1 MKILVRQAMIADPN
15 SAFNGQV
22 ADILIDGEQIITIA
36 PHITET
42 ADEVIVATGLTVS
55 PGWVDIFAHFCD
67 PGYEYKETLETGAAA
82 AAAGG
87 YTHVFVL
94 PNTQP
99 IVDNKTQV
107 EYISRKSALPANI
120 HRWVPSPKE

>member
-15 SAFNGQV
+15 SALNGQV
-22 ADILIDGEQIITIA
+22 TDLLIDGEQIIKIA

-42 ADEVIVATGLTVS
+42 ADEVIETTGLTVS

-87 YTHVFVL
+87 
-94 PNTQP
+94 
-99 IVDNKTQV
+99 
-107 EYISRKSALPANI
+107 
-120 HRWVPSPKE
+120 